1 MNQVTTTGQTVDKAI
16 ESALKELN
24 TTRDYVEVKII
35 DEGKKGVFGIFG
47 SRPAIVKVMLK
58 IDPVEEAKQFLKDVC
73 RQMDVDVTIHAERD
87 GKRVFFSL
95 SGENI
100 GNIIGKRGK
109 TLNALQTLTQIVL
122 NHHSS
127 QFLIAILDAEN
138 YRKRREES
146 LIQLANHL
154 ARKVIREGKQISLEP
169 MPSYERKIIH
179 SALANE
185 DRVTTYSV
193 GTEPNRHLVIAPK

>member
-1 MNQVTTTGQTVDKAI
+1 MNQVTATGQTVDQAI

-24 TTRDYVEVKII
+24 TTKDLVDVKII

-47 SRPAIVKVMLK
+47 SRPAIVKVIMK

-73 RQMDVDVTIHAERD
+73 KQMDVDVTIVAEQE

-95 SGENI
+95 SGEKI

-122 NHHSS
+122 NRHSN
-127 QFLIAILDAEN
+127 QFLVAILDAEN

-146 LIQLANHL
+146 LIQLANNL
-154 ARKVIREGKQISLEP
+154 AKKVVRERKQVSLEP

-179 SALANE
+179 SALAND

-193 GTEPNRHLVIAPK
+193 GTDPNRHLVIAPK

>member
-1 MNQVTTTGQTVDKAI
+1 MNQVTATGQTVDQAI

-24 TTRDYVEVKII
+24 TTKDLVDVKII

-47 SRPAIVKVMLK
+47 SRPAIVKVIMK

-73 RQMDVDVTIHAERD
+73 KQMDVDVTIVAEQE

-95 SGENI
+95 SGEKI

-109 TLNALQTLTQIVL
+109 TLNALQALTQIVL
-122 NHHSS
+122 NRHSN
-127 QFLIAILDAEN
+127 QFLVAILDAEN

-146 LIQLANHL
+146 LIQLANNL
-154 ARKVIREGKQISLEP
+154 AQKVVRERKQVSLEP

-179 SALANE
+179 SALAND

-193 GTEPNRHLVIAPK
+193 GTDPNRHLVIAPK